1 MNIINNQLY
10 VGEIP
15 ASEIAKKYGTPVYV
29 YDSEIIRYKYRELAE
44 SFSYPKVK
52 IHYAAKANTNIRI
65 LEILREEGAGI
76 DAVSPGEILA
86 AFKAGFL
93 PEQIM
98 FTATS
103 VTDEEMKFAVSRK
116 VLVNV
121 DSISQLER
129 YGRLNP
135 GSRVCIRINPAVGA
149 GHHDHVITGGP
160 DSKFGIWVGDLEKA
174 AAIAA
179 KRRLKIAGLHQHIG
193 SGILDVSQFINAID
207 VILAAAKSFPS
218 LEFVD
223 FGGGIGVPY
232 SPEQQPI
239 DIIKL
244 GEKISSILSSFVKN
258 YGRELE
264 FIFEPGRYLVAESGA
279 LLCTV
284 NTIKATPKHKF
295 VGVNTG
301 FNHLIRPM
309 TYGSYHPIVNVS
321 NAEADK
327 KETEK
332 VIVAGNLCESG
343 DVFTIGDREMP
354 VLKEGDVLAIMVAGA
369 YGYSMSSN
377 YNTRPRPAEIL
388 VSGKKMSVIRAA
400 EKVDELVGR
409 L

>member
-15 ASEIAKKYGTPVYV
+15 ASDVAGKYGTPVYV
-29 YDSEIIRYKYRELAE
+29 YDEDVIRNKYRELAE

-52 IHYAAKANTNIRI
+52 IYYAAKANTNIRL

-86 AFKAGFL
+86 AFKAGFRA
-93 PEQIM
+93 EQIM
-98 FTATS
+98 FTSTS
-103 VTDEEMKFAVSRK
+103 VTDDEMKFAISRK

-129 YGRLNP
+129 YGKMNP

-160 DSKFGIWVGDLEKA
+160 DSKFGIWVGDLDKA
-174 AAIAA
+174 VAVAN
-179 KRRLKIAGLHQHIG
+179 KYQLRVAGLHQHIG
-193 SGILDVSQFINAID
+193 SGILDVGKFINAIG
-207 VILAAAKSFPS
+207 VILAAAKNFPS
-218 LEFVD
+218 LDFVD

-239 DIIKL
+239 GILKL
-244 GEKISSILSSFVKN
+244 GEQISAILSSFVKN
-258 YGRELE
+258 YGNEIT
-264 FIFEPGRYLVAESGA
+264 FIFEPGRYLVAEAGA

-284 NTIKATPKHKF
+284 SAIKATPKHKF
-295 VGVNTG
+295 IGVNTG

-309 TYGSYHPIVNVS
+309 AYGSYHPIINIS
-321 NAEADK
+321 NAEADEK
-327 KETEK
+327 SSEK

-343 DVFTIGDREMP
+343 DVFTIGDRSMP
-354 VLKEGDVLAIMVAGA
+354 ALKEGDVLAIMVAGA
-369 YGYSMSSN
+369 YGYSMASN
-377 YNTRPRPAEIL
+377 YNTRPKPAEIL

-400 EKVDELVGR
+400 EKVAELIE
-409 L
+409 

>member
-1 MNIINNQLY
+1 MNIINNLLY
-10 VGEIP
+10 IGEIP

-29 YDSEIIRYKYRELAE
+29 YDAEVIRYKYRELAE
-44 SFSYPKVK
+44 SFSYPKVR
-52 IHYAAKANTNIRI
+52 IYYAAKANTNLRI

-86 AFKAGFL
+86 ALKAGFL

-103 VTDEEMKFAVSRK
+103 VADEEMKFAISKK

-121 DSISQLER
+121 DSLSQLER

-160 DSKFGIWVGDLEKA
+160 DSKFGIWVGDLDKA
-174 AAIAA
+174 ASVAA
-179 KRRLKIAGLHQHIG
+179 KHRLKIAGLHQHIG
-193 SGILDVSQFINAID
+193 SGILDVGKFINAID
-207 VILAAAKSFPS
+207 VILAAAKSFPG

-239 DIIKL
+239 GILKL
-244 GEKISSILSSFVKN
+244 GEIISSILSTFVKN
-258 YGRELE
+258 YGKELE

-284 NTIKATPKHKF
+284 NSIKSTPKHKF
-295 VGVNTG
+295 IGVNTG

-309 TYGSYHPIVNVS
+309 AYGSYHPIVSVS
-321 NAEADK
+321 CAEADK
-327 KETEK
+327 KEKET
-332 VIVAGNLCESG
+332 VIIAGNLCESG
-343 DVFTIGDREMP
+343 DVFTIGGRELP
-354 VLKEGDVLAIMVAGA
+354 ILKEGDVLAIMVAGA

-377 YNTRPRPAEIL
+377 YNTRPKPAEIL
-388 VSGKKMSVIRAA
+388 VSGKKVSVIRAA
-400 EKVDELVGR
+400 EKAEDLVE
-409 L
+409 

>member
-10 VGEIP
+10 VGELP
-15 ASEIAKKYGTPVYV
+15 ASEIVKKYGTPIYV
-29 YDSEIIRYKYRELAE
+29 YDEDVIRHKYRELSE

-52 IHYAAKANTNIRI
+52 IYYAAKANTNPRI

-86 AFKAGFL
+86 AFKAGFR
-93 PEQIM
+93 PGQVM

-103 VTDEEMKFAVSRK
+103 VTDEEMKFAIGRK

-121 DSISQLER
+121 DSLSQLER

-160 DSKFGIWVGDLEKA
+160 DSKFGIWVGDLDKA
-174 AAIAA
+174 AAVAA
-179 KRRLKIAGLHQHIG
+179 RYRLNIAGLHQHIG
-193 SGILDVSQFINAID
+193 SGILDAGKLINAID
-207 VILAAAKSFPS
+207 VILAAAKSFPG

-232 SPEQQPI
+232 APDEQPI
-239 DIIKL
+239 DIIRL
-244 GEKISSILSSFVKN
+244 GERISSILSTFVKN
-258 YGRELE
+258 YGKELE

-284 NTIKATPKHKF
+284 NTVKSTPKHKF

-309 TYGSYHPIVNVS
+309 AYGSYHQIISIS

-332 VIVAGNLCESG
+332 AVIAGNLCESG

-354 VLKEGDVLAIMVAGA
+354 VIKEGDVLAIMVAGA

-377 YNTRPRPAEIL
+377 YNTRPKPAEIL
-388 VSGKKMSVIRAA
+388 VSGKRMSVIRAA
-400 EKVDELVGR
+400 EKVADLME
-409 L
+409 